1 METLKALLKW
11 PLAALFIIS
20 GIGHFVRSDMYLRL
34 MPSYLP
40 YHSELVALSGVVEVV
55 LGLLLLVPRTE
66 RIAAW
71 GLMATLVA
79 IFPANIQAAMT
90 AGTANEAMPGV
101 SVTLAW
107 LRLPIQPLLI
117 LWAYWY
123 TRLNTRLPQPYTVN
137 RALPK

>member
-1 METLKALLKW
+1 MTLKALLKW

-20 GIGHFVRSDMYLRL
+20 GIGHLARGDMYLRL
-34 MPSYLP
+34 MPPYLP
-40 YHSELVALSGVVEVV
+40 YHSELVALSGVVEAV
-55 LGLLLLVPRTE
+55 LGLLLLVTRTQ

-71 GLMATLVA
+71 GLMVTLLA
-79 IFPANIQAAMT
+79 IFPANVHAAMT
-90 AGTANEAMPGV
+90 AGTPNEAMPSV

-123 TRLNTRLPQPYTVN
+123 TRHNKRSSQPDTVI
-137 RALPK
+137 

>member
-1 METLKALLKW
+1 METLKLLLKW

-34 MPSYLP
+34 MPPYLP
-40 YHSELVALSGVVEVV
+40 YHSELVALSGVLEAV

-71 GLMATLVA
+71 GLIVTLVA
-79 IFPANIQAAMT
+79 IFPANVHAAMT
-90 AGTANEAMPGV
+90 AGTPNEAMPGV
-101 SVTLAW
+101 SATLAW

-117 LWAYWY
+117 LWAHWY
-123 TRLNTRLPQPYTVN
+123 TRQDTLTSQ
-137 RALPK
+137 ADADI

>member
-1 METLKALLKW
+1 MTLKALLKW
-11 PLAALFIIS
+11 PLAALFFIS
-20 GIGHFVRSDMYLRL
+20 GIGHFARNDMYLRL
-34 MPSYLP
+34 MPPYLP
-40 YHSELVALSGVVEVV
+40 YHSELVALSGVVEAV
-55 LGLLLLVPRTE
+55 LGLLLLVPRTQ

-79 IFPANIQAAMT
+79 IFPANVHAAMT
-90 AGTANEAMPGV
+90 AGTPNEAMPGV

-123 TRLNTRLPQPYTVN
+123 TQQNKHASHPDT
-137 RALPK
+137 AA